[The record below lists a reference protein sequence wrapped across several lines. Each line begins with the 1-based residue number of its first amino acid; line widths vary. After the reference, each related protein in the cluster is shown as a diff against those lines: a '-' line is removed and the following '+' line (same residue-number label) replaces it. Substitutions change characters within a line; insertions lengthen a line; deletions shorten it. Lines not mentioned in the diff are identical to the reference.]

1 MNKMG
6 AYFVSIK
13 NCFFKSKK
21 QCCAESTKVK
31 INSNNLSNT
40 LFNVKVQFVNTLKVT
55 KRSIIFYKKLCCL
68 VGFFTVIICSSCS
81 NNEENL
87 RIDTAISGRWK
98 MIALDTRG
106 KTKEKGKLISF
117 KSFSKDM
124 NSLLEI
130 DNEANTATVSGFYD
144 LVFRSSAHPL
154 HSNKKFRVK
163 QPKNTTKS
171 LYKDNQLQ
179 IESSL
184 FTTLGS
190 QGNYCPIGLQ
200 FVVEEL
206 TNKRLLLKNSTYIY
220 SKKDSNVVVGKME
233 TVIEFVR

>member
-1 MNKMG
+1 MG
-6 AYFVSIK
+6 TYFVNIK
-13 NCFFKSKK
+13 NCFFKNKK
-21 QCCAESTKVK
+21 RCCAESTKVK
-31 INSNNLSNT
+31 IDSNNLSNK
-40 LFNVKVQFVNTLKVT
+40 LFNIKFQFVNTLKVT
-55 KRSIIFYKKLCCL
+55 KRSIIFYKNLHYL
-68 VGFFTVIICSSCS
+68 VGFFVIIISGSCS

-87 RIDTAISGRWK
+87 IIDTTISGRWK
-98 MIALDTRG
+98 MVALDTRG
-106 KTKEKGKLISF
+106 KTKEKGRLISF
-117 KSFSKDM
+117 KSFSKNM

-130 DNEANTATVSGFYD
+130 DNVANTVTVSGFYD

-163 QPKNTTKS
+163 QLKKTTKS

-190 QGNYCPIGLQ
+190 QGNYCPIGSQ

-206 TNKRLLLKNSTYIY
+206 TNKRLLLKNSTYVY

>member
-1 MNKMG
+1 MG
-6 AYFVSIK
+6 TYFVNIK
-13 NCFFKSKK
+13 NCFFKNKK
-21 QCCAESTKVK
+21 RYCAESTKVK
-31 INSNNLSNT
+31 IDSNNLSNK
-40 LFNVKVQFVNTLKVT
+40 LFNIKFQFVNTLKVT
-55 KRSIIFYKKLCCL
+55 KRSIIFYKNLRYL
-68 VGFFTVIICSSCS
+68 VGFFVIIINGSCS

-87 RIDTAISGRWK
+87 IIDTTISGRWK
-98 MIALDTRG
+98 MVALDTRG
-106 KTKEKGKLISF
+106 KTKEKGRPISF
-117 KSFSKDM
+117 KSFSKNM

-130 DNEANTATVSGFYD
+130 DNAANTVTVSGFYD

-163 QPKNTTKS
+163 QLKKTTKS

-190 QGNYCPIGLQ
+190 QGNYCPIGSQ

-206 TNKRLLLKNSTYIY
+206 TNKRLLLKNSTYVY